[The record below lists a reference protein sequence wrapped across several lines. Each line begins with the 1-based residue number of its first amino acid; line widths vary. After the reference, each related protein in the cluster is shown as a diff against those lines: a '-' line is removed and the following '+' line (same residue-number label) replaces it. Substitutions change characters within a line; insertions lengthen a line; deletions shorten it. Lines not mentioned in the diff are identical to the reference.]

1 MADGGAPPET
11 PSSASTGGWIV
22 RVGADWW
29 ATILGLAI
37 TGLAVL
43 GALPKI
49 PW

>member
-1 MADGGAPPET
+1 MANRDAPPEMRRNAA
-11 PSSASTGGWIV
+11 ASGWIA

>member
-1 MADGGAPPET
+1 MADSGVPPET
-11 PSSASTGGWIV
+11 QSSASIGDWIV